1 MVFIAETN
9 KIIPATTKAAP
20 ASKLTP
26 EFESFIANHRKIPR
40 IIDAAEINSSRAC
53 ARTIRT
59 REGCDRIW
67 PCFVCSTLGIRHGYI
82 TASVLVQVSII
93 YDNEIGSGF

>member
-1 MVFIAETN
+1 M
-9 KIIPATTKAAP
+9 
-20 ASKLTP
+20 
-26 EFESFIANHRKIPR
+26 PR

-67 PCFVCSTLGIRHGYI
+67 PCFVYSAFGIRHGYI
-82 TASVLVQVSII
+82 TASVLVQLLIVSRCKK
-93 YDNEIGSGF
+93 

>member
-26 EFESFIANHRKIPR
+26 EFASFIASHRKIAR
-40 IIDAAEINSSRAC
+40 IIDAAEMNSSRAC

-67 PCFVCSTLGIRHGYI
+67 PCFVYSAFGIRYGYI
-82 TASVLVQVSII
+82 TASVLVQLLII
-93 YDNEIGSGF
+93 SRCEK

>member
-9 KIIPATTKAAP
+9 KIIPATSKAAP
-20 ASKLTP
+20 ASKLAP
-26 EFESFIANHRKIPR
+26 EFESFIANHRKMPR
-40 IIDAAEINSSRAC
+40 IIDAAEMNSSRAC

-67 PCFVCSTLGIRHGYI
+67 PCFVYSAFGIRHGYI
-82 TASVLVQVSII
+82 TASVLVQLLIVSRRKK
-93 YDNEIGSGF
+93 